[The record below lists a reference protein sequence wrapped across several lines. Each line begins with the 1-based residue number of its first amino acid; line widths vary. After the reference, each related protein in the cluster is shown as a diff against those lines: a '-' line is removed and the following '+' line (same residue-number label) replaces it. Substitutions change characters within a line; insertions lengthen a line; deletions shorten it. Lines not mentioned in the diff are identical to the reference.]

1 VPGVSGAVKLNSK
14 VIAPISKNTETEISV
29 SAFDLPSENVVSKV
43 AVEIEEPIETT
54 ETIEETV
61 VEETTQPIE
70 ETIQEVKEEIQEST
84 VLEVER
90 EVVSLP
96 VYDIKLEFEKPVKII
111 KTLYDKVF
119 SKSSGF
125 KPEYAETVGDLIFYL
140 SYKLKS
146 ISASL
151 EFDKAFSIK
160 DYKLPSKYQSG
171 YIPLA
176 LKLALWCEQ
185 KGLLSVS
192 DDLLY
197 EISSVYLKSAS
208 SASVSVSEE
217 MLASIFFQ
225 EYEYLFRK

>member
-1 VPGVSGAVKLNSK
+1 MPGVSGAVKLNSK
-14 VIAPISKNTETEISV
+14 VIAPISKNTETETSV

-54 ETIEETV
+54 ETIEETI
-61 VEETTQPIE
+61 VEETVQEKIE
-70 ETIQEVKEEIQEST
+70 QEIKETVDK
-84 VLEVER
+84 ER
-90 EVVSLP
+90 EDVSLP

-119 SKSSGF
+119 SKSNGF

-217 MLASIFFQ
+217 MLASIFFE

>member
-1 VPGVSGAVKLNSK
+1 MPGVSGAVKLNSK
-14 VIAPISKNTETEISV
+14 VIAPISKNTETETSV

-54 ETIEETV
+54 ETIEETIV
-61 VEETTQPIE
+61 E
-70 ETIQEVKEEIQEST
+70 ETIQDEIEHQVQQTAEEV
-84 VLEVER
+84 VEC

>member
-1 VPGVSGAVKLNSK
+1 MPGVSGAVKLNSK

-54 ETIEETV
+54 
-61 VEETTQPIE
+61 QPIE
-70 ETIQEVKEEIQEST
+70 ETIVEETVQEKIEQEIKET
-84 VLEVER
+84 VDKER

>member
-1 VPGVSGAVKLNSK
+1 MPGVSGAVKLNSK
-14 VIAPISKNTETEISV
+14 VIAPISKNTETETSV

-61 VEETTQPIE
+61 VEETVQEKIE
-70 ETIQEVKEEIQEST
+70 QEIKETVDK
-84 VLEVER
+84 ER
-90 EVVSLP
+90 EDVSLP

-151 EFDKAFSIK
+151 EFDKVFSIK

>member
-1 VPGVSGAVKLNSK
+1 M
-14 VIAPISKNTETEISV
+14 
-29 SAFDLPSENVVSKV
+29 PSENVVSKV

-54 ETIEETV
+54 ETIEETI
-61 VEETTQPIE
+61 VEETIQPIE
-70 ETIQEVKEEIQEST
+70 ETIQEVKEEIKET
-84 VLEVER
+84 VDKER

-119 SKSSGF
+119 SKSNGF

-217 MLASIFFQ
+217 MLASIFFE

>member
-1 VPGVSGAVKLNSK
+1 MPGVSGAVKLNSK

-54 ETIEETV
+54 ETIEETI
-61 VEETTQPIE
+61 VEETVQEKIE
-70 ETIQEVKEEIQEST
+70 QEIKETVDK
-84 VLEVER
+84 ER

-119 SKSSGF
+119 SKSNGF

>member
-1 VPGVSGAVKLNSK
+1 MPGVSGAVKLNSK
-14 VIAPISKNTETEISV
+14 VIAPISKNTETETSV

-54 ETIEETV
+54 ETIEETI
-61 VEETTQPIE
+61 VEETVQEKIE
-70 ETIQEVKEEIQEST
+70 QEIKETVDK
-84 VLEVER
+84 ER

-119 SKSSGF
+119 SKSNGF

-217 MLASIFFQ
+217 MLASAFSQ

>member
-1 VPGVSGAVKLNSK
+1 MPGVSGAVKLNSK
-14 VIAPISKNTETEISV
+14 VIAPISKNTETETSV

-54 ETIEETV
+54 ETIEETI
-61 VEETTQPIE
+61 VEETVQEKIE
-70 ETIQEVKEEIQEST
+70 QEIKETVDK
-84 VLEVER
+84 ER

-217 MLASIFFQ
+217 MLASIFFE

>member
-1 VPGVSGAVKLNSK
+1 MPGVSGAVKLNSK
-14 VIAPISKNTETEISV
+14 VIAPISKNTETETSV

-54 ETIEETV
+54 ETIEETI
-61 VEETTQPIE
+61 VEETVQEKIE
-70 ETIQEVKEEIQEST
+70 QEIKETVDK
-84 VLEVER
+84 ER
-90 EVVSLP
+90 EDVSLP

-217 MLASIFFQ
+217 MLASIFFE